1 MGKSVVSVGYHFTL
15 SQEQMAYITRLAK
28 EATGKEDE
36 YDAPLT
42 DTYAGVWYSPHCY
55 HGPRDVCKSQSD
67 LRAWYVKRQSL
78 GPIAAYLRQI
88 FVHKKLIIGVI
99 DCMNERFYALLVNN
113 SAGCATTQ
121 LKKSC
126 GSGQFGRPIDIER
139 QQLNALPYLH
149 EE

>member
-1 MGKSVVSVGYHFTL
+1 MD
-15 SQEQMAYITRLAK
+15 YITRLAK
-28 EATGKEDE
+28 ESTGKEDE

-42 DTYAGVWYSPHCY
+42 DTYAGVWYSSTCY
-55 HGPRDVCKSQSD
+55 HGPRDCCKSQAD
-67 LRAWYVKRQSL
+67 LRGWFAKRRTL
-78 GPIAAYLRQI
+78 GSIPAYLRQI
-88 FVHKKLIIGVI
+88 FVHKKMIIGVI

-126 GSGQFGRPIDIER
+126 GSGQFGNPIDIER
-139 QQLNALPYLH
+139 QTLNVVPYLH